1 MTSHAKTIQIFL
13 PDGNPRS
20 IKIADITS
28 RSIFATLIPRTKL
41 EDAQKRKELSQV
53 GIYLLIGEEEEG
65 DAKVYIGEAED
76 CLHRIKQQNAKKDF
90 WQLAIAI
97 TSKSQQFTKSHV
109 KYLEWY
115 CYQEAKNS
123 NRYEIENST
132 IPTKPHISESVEADL
147 YDYFETIQ
155 ILVSTLGYPVFDEL
169 RTSDK
174 KDILYCKGKTGS
186 GEGAYTEDGLVVFK
200 GSKCN
205 PNETESA
212 SKWVINLRKKLLD
225 KGVLVKE
232 DNAYVFSRDYKF
244 NSPTGGAVVIKGR
257 SSNGWKAWKYKNGKT
272 LDEVIRKGS

>member
-1 MTSHAKTIQIFL
+1 MTPRAKTIQIFL

-41 EDAQKRKELSQV
+41 EDAQKREELSNV

-65 DAKVYIGEAED
+65 DTKVYIGEAEN
-76 CLHRIKQQNAKKDF
+76 CLQRIKQHNAKKDF

-109 KYLEWY
+109 KFLEWY
-115 CYQEAKNS
+115 CYQEAKKS
-123 NRYEIENST
+123 SRYEIENST
-132 IPTKPHISESVEADL
+132 IPNKPHITESVEADL
-147 YDYFETIQ
+147 LDYFETIQ

-174 KDILYCKGKTGS
+174 KDIIYCKGNTGS
-186 GEGAYTEDGLVVFK
+186 GEGEYTEDGLVVFK

-205 PNETESA
+205 ANETKSA
-212 SKWVINLRKKLLD
+212 QGWIINLRKKLID
-225 KGVLVKE
+225 KGILVKE
-232 DNAYVFSRDYKF
+232 DNVYVFSSDYKF
-244 NSPTGGAVVIKGR
+244 KTPTGGAVVILGR
-257 SSNGWKAWKYKNGKT
+257 SANGWTAWKYKNGKT
-272 LDEVIRKGS
+272 LDEVIRKGL